1 MRRSAAP
8 LGVTTCTSGDLGR
21 IRAALDGRGVT
32 ITYDYD
38 ERDRM
43 VKVDSSSS
51 LTVTYD
57 YDGDGDGSVPAS
69 SECTSSAAWA
79 APSPK
84 KAREGEVHAWW
95 RRPDRSWRSV

>member
-57 YDGDGDGSVPAS
+57 YDGDGSVPAS